1 VATINLARTGQA
13 GGTGDALALF
23 LRLGIS
29 ELISAFDTEC
39 VFKNYVR
46 TRNITG
52 GRSAKFPVTGRASA
66 AYHTPGVNIAE
77 MDTNVPSDMA
87 EEEINLDALI
97 VAPQKIYDLDQA
109 MAYYDVRQ
117 DLTHQAGEALSI
129 DWDQRAARVIYA
141 AAQRSTPQLAKAINA
156 DRVGTALTLSA
167 GYAAATKAAKGDEL
181 ISLIGNAKVAMKKK
195 RVPTKDLICA
205 VPPDEYDFLLESTRA
220 INADFNGGGGGN
232 GTIAD
237 GSPTLRIKGIRVIE
251 SIHVTQSAYTNVTGD
266 RNAEYAQN
274 LTKCRALIWH
284 KDAIGVL
291 TLKKPQLEMTDPSG
305 DFFKMYQSHLM
316 TAKMAIGMKS
326 LRPECAASIS
336 IP

>member
-1 VATINLARTGQA
+1 MGQNRGA
-13 GGTGDALALF
+13 GDELALF

-29 ELISAFDTEC
+29 EMLTAFDENC
-39 VFKNYVR
+39 VFKDKLKTR
-46 TRNITG
+46 TITG
-52 GRSAKFPVTGRASA
+52 GRSAKFPVSGRAVA
-66 AYHTPGVNIAE
+66 GYHTPGTNIASS
-77 MDTNVPSDMA
+77 DINVPSDHA
-87 EEEINLDALI
+87 EEEINLDALLI
-97 VAPQKIYDLDQA
+97 SPQKIYDLDEA
-109 MAYYDVRQ
+109 MSYYSVRQ
-117 DLTHQAGEALSI
+117 DYTHQAGEALAE
-129 DWDQRAARVIYA
+129 DMDRRAARVIFA

-156 DRVGTALTLSA
+156 DRVGTALTTSA

-220 INADFNGGGGGN
+220 INADFAGRENGS
-232 GTIAD
+232 IAD
-237 GSPTLRIKGIRVIE
+237 GSPRLRIKGIPVIE
-251 SIHVTQSAYTNVTGD
+251 SNHVTQAAYTNVTGD

-284 KDAIGVL
+284 KDAAGLLI
-291 TLKKPQLEMTDPSG
+291 LKKPTMEMTDPNG
-305 DFFKMYQSHLM
+305 DFFKMYQAHLM